1 MSNPLFEIINNNI
14 DEISYK
20 ECEKYTEISI
30 RLKNYIDK
38 LKFIDNTSITLTN
51 GKKITTIIFRIKDR
65 EDEIYKYLLGYDI
78 NWTKLE

>member
-1 MSNPLFEIINNNI
+1 MSNLLFEIINNNI

-30 RLKNYIDK
+30 RLKNHINK

-51 GKKITTIIFRIKDR
+51 GKKITTIIFRIKDG
-65 EDEIYKYLLGYDI
+65 EDEIYKYLLGFDI
-78 NWTKLE
+78 NWIKIE